1 MHYNLKF
8 SLPLKLNFPIE
19 DFDCFKSSILKCLE
33 NLQDKELI
41 SVMKKSISKNI
52 VPKFEIQ
59 MKSVHTMKIYSPI
72 SMIKNDYRILYLRQN
87 KINLK
92 KVAQERQIKN

>member
-1 MHYNLKF
+1 
-8 SLPLKLNFPIE
+8 
-19 DFDCFKSSILKCLE
+19 
-33 NLQDKELI
+33 
-41 SVMKKSISKNI
+41 
-52 VPKFEIQ
+52 

-92 KVAQERQIKN
+92 KVAQERQIKNQGISVR